1 MNTSSMTSGL
11 SKERLDEVVNAI
23 KKALSDE
30 DMRALSQRAVQG
42 KVWHSQPVVAAYMAD
57 LRRDEGVVRGKI
69 MQQVSSLIYRFHEHT
84 IDATLARA
92 GILQDERVH
101 AGSSLDKKDAFDLFC
116 LDAKE
121 RLYIILKQYGWLQDF
136 FRNFPQHFYENSF
149 QFVDRIPPKK
159 LKVKVKVVG
168 LGIGGSMT
176 VSGLA
181 KAGVE
186 SVVGYEKRD
195 EFGPRRVGSRYQN
208 ASWRAYDIAQ
218 RLLDETAYN
227 HLITYRQR
235 VKVEYDDGTSSVV
248 SSDRVQIILGNAI
261 EESLASAKRYGAK
274 LVFSCKGDEYFNE
287 DGKVEEG
294 ADIVALF
301 SGAHTSEIFQ
311 GLGDEMNVYSWP
323 ELSSDC
329 KMWLRIKESESQDDF
344 CTRGGEIGAEK
355 WRTYISLVPFSNV
368 AIQVSD

>member
-1 MNTSSMTSGL
+1 MTSGL
-11 SKERLDEVVNAI
+11 SKERLDEVVDAI

-42 KVWHSQPVVAAYMAD
+42 KVWHLQPVVAAYMAD
-57 LRRDEGVVRGKI
+57 LRRDEGIVRGKI
-69 MQQVSSLIYRFHEHT
+69 MQQVSSLVYQFHEHT

-116 LDAKE
+116 LDSKE

-186 SVVGYEKRD
+186 SVIGYETRD
-195 EFGPRRVGSRYQN
+195 ESGPRRVGSRYQN
-208 ASWRAYDIAQ
+208 ASWRAYDVAQ

-227 HLITYRQR
+227 YLITYRQR
-235 VKVEYDDGTSSVV
+235 VKVEYDDGTSNVV
-248 SSDRVQIILGNAI
+248 TSDRVQIILGNAI
-261 EESLASAKRYGAK
+261 EESLASAKRHGAK
-274 LVFSCKGDEYFNE
+274 LVFSCKGDEYFKE
-287 DGKVEEG
+287 DGNVEEE

-301 SGAHTSEIFQ
+301 SGAHTSEIFP
-311 GLGDEMNVYSWP
+311 GLGDVMNVYFWP
-323 ELSSDC
+323 EIASDC
-329 KMWLRIKESESQDDF
+329 KMWLRIKESESQDDY
-344 CTRGGEIGAEK
+344 CIRGGEIGAEK
-355 WRTYISLVPFSNV
+355 WRT
-368 AIQVSD
+368 